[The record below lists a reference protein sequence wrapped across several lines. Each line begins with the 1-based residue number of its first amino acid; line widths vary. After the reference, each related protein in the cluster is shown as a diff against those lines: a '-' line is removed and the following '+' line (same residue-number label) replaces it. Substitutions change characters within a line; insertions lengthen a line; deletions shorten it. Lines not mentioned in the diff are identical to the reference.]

1 MALIRQNSSSN
12 FESHFDTLSNEEPS
26 INPEV
31 ILSNLYKENVFT
43 QKQEFDT
50 FIDSWLG
57 LNLDEDFAYFNINPK
72 IKSNTNTIMNKYMNQ
87 FVDDLD
93 YGSNALLDISDDL
106 KTMEISEI
114 KEKLKNQK
122 ETEKI
127 GIKRKRPD
135 SNEKINKK
143 KNA

>member
-1 MALIRQNSSSN
+1 
-12 FESHFDTLSNEEPS
+12 
-26 INPEV
+26 
-31 ILSNLYKENVFT
+31 
-43 QKQEFDT
+43 
-50 FIDSWLG
+50 
-57 LNLDEDFAYFNINPK
+57 
-72 IKSNTNTIMNKYMNQ
+72 MNKYMNQ

-122 ETEKI
+122 ETEKM
-127 GIKRKRPD
+127 GIKRKRSD